1 MSEVEG
7 FSSEDI
13 ERHLC
18 AYQCGRPFL
27 YILGSLEDGSM
38 EQLCLPCFAA
48 SAATIIKAVADSGLM
63 DISDMMVPGTA
74 EPDVGYEGDKVTD
87 VVTYALGGQRMDDPL
102 ESAESFYTEDV
113 AT

>member
-48 SAATIIKAVADSGLM
+48 SAASIIKAVADSGLM
-63 DISDMMVPGTA
+63 DIGDMMVQGTA
-74 EPDVGYEGDKVTD
+74 EPDVGYEGVALNVLLDNVNR
-87 VVTYALGGQRMDDPL
+87 VVSADDPL
-102 ESAESFYTEDV
+102 ESAASFYTEDV
-113 AT
+113 AG